1 MSGQRHTHKK
11 KDFETMI
18 PIHFLACNYKK
29 KLSYMCC
36 VYTSSSL
43 NSIILVDVHG
53 WHVGW
58 ILQFWLVWGQVW
70 PETLPHAGC
79 HVPHNR

>member
-1 MSGQRHTHKK
+1 
-11 KDFETMI
+11 
-18 PIHFLACNYKK
+18 
-29 KLSYMCC
+29 MCC

-58 ILQFWLVWGQVW
+58 ILQLWLVWGQIW